1 MLRSVLAFPVLAV
14 LASLPSCRSDGD
26 ADAFL
31 SDRAGFSQES
41 GGHVAALYIPNRLL
55 DLVDVVHVG
64 AGVTAVGLGLELH
77 PTRYARLGAAAGI
90 DAGIGW
96 LGRSAAPWQ
105 AAIHAR
111 ATCGLMEAM
120 AQVGKRE
127 DPWRGL
133 WRAPKWDV
141 GVFAEAFGLM
151 AYLSINP
158 DEIVDFVAGIA
169 TYDTKADD
177 F

>member
-26 ADAFL
+26 ADAFI

-64 AGVTAVGLGLELH
+64 VGAGPGFGVELNL
-77 PTRYARLGAAAGI
+77 TRYGRLGAVAGV

-96 LGRSAAPWQ
+96 LGRFASAFQ
-105 AAIHAR
+105 AAIYAR
-111 ATCGLMEAM
+111 ATLGPMEAI
-120 AQVGKRE
+120 GRPKRFA
-127 DPWRGL
+127 DDKWGGL
-133 WRAPKWDV
+133 WRFPKWDV
-141 GVFAEAFGLM
+141 GLFLHAGLVMAF
-151 AYLSINP
+151 LSINP